1 MSNQSSET
9 KRNYLLQ
16 GISVLFPSP
25 AVTGPSPALCL
36 RFLPRELAVPQ
47 RLGWLGTIFFASGAS
62 KEKNGKKWWEKDRQM
77 MGKWWENDGIL
88 IWAAVK
94 SRLPV
99 EQDLSSWSTIIY
111 LSACLFIHHLPTH
124 GYYAW
129 WRWECTYMFLF
140 CAIMTYH
147 DCHHDHGYHPWSG
160 GRLCGDAGSPKMA
173 WSFCDSW
180 HHIWSPW
187 W

>member
-1 MSNQSSET
+1 
-9 KRNYLLQ
+9 
-16 GISVLFPSP
+16 
-25 AVTGPSPALCL
+25 
-36 RFLPRELAVPQ
+36 
-47 RLGWLGTIFFASGAS
+47 
-62 KEKNGKKWWEKDRQM
+62 

-140 CAIMTYH
+140 CAIMTVTTIT
-147 DCHHDHGYHPWSG
+147 DIIHGQGVGCAVWIPQNGLEFLWQLAPYLEPLVVAIHG
-160 GRLCGDAGSPKMA
+160 GSQLLELEMA
-173 WSFCDSW
+173 
-180 HHIWSPW
+180 HGVIAPVIWGAHLFLKHLRHTRKRG
-187 W
+187 